1 MAIVL
6 DGNSFKETIKEGI
19 TVVDFW
25 AEWCGPCQQMLQVLE
40 DFSKEAEWKAKVGK
54 VNVDE
59 NPDIAGEFRVMSIP
73 TLIVFKD
80 GEAVEQLVWVQTK
93 EKLNETIAKYK

>member
-1 MAIVL
+1 
-6 DGNSFKETIKEGI
+6 
-19 TVVDFW
+19 
-25 AEWCGPCQQMLQVLE
+25 
-40 DFSKEAEWKAKVGK
+40 
-54 VNVDE
+54 
-59 NPDIAGEFRVMSIP
+59 VMSIP